1 MVVCIHREYPK
12 VQTCAFSLS
21 LISGRQKRERSFR
34 DKENWSPERICD
46 PLKDTQQA
54 RGRQAEIF

>member
-1 MVVCIHREYPK
+1 MYSQGISKGPNVCILTVPYFWEAK
-12 VQTCAFSLS
+12 EGEISL
-21 LISGRQKRERSFR
+21 FR

-54 RGRQAEIF
+54 RGRQAEIL